1 MSDEALKQLVWE
13 KGRAVLGYDSKFVRK
28 DACGAWMSFE
38 DYNDRNSP
46 FGWEIDHVYPKSK
59 LEKLNVPDELINH
72 IDNLR
77 PMNWHN
83 NVSKDDDYPV
93 YQATVKSEDDHNI
106 ACEEEKYVNKRT
118 RDKIVALFKDYSI

>member
-46 FGWEIDHVYPKSK
+46 CGWEIDHVYPKSK
-59 LEKLNVPDELINH
+59 LEK
-72 IDNLR
+72 
-77 PMNWHN
+77 
-83 NVSKDDDYPV
+83 
-93 YQATVKSEDDHNI
+93 
-106 ACEEEKYVNKRT
+106 
-118 RDKIVALFKDYSI
+118 